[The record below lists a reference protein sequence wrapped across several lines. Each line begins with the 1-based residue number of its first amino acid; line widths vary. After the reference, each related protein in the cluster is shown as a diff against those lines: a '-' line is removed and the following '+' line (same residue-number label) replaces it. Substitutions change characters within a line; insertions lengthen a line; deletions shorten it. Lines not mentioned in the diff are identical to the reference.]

1 MGPTCFANLWGPLL
15 YRARKGPCVLL
26 REGKYNSVTL
36 PHSFSFLSHS
46 LNSSVHCAACYVVCY
61 LTVRTDEGSIFFDC
75 THTGFLVQWQNV
87 SLKTKTPG
95 NSKSVGKQLF
105 EERHQDAHLLPGPE
119 EKEEG
124 YIVNID
130 L

>member
-1 MGPTCFANLWGPLL
+1 MWQRFA
-15 YRARKGPCVLL
+15 
-26 REGKYNSVTL
+26 TL
-36 PHSFSFLSHS
+36 
-46 LNSSVHCAACYVVCY
+46 
-61 LTVRTDEGSIFFDC
+61 RTDDGSIRLDFLNC
-75 THTGFLVQWQNV
+75 TRTGSLVQWQNAA
-87 SLKTKTPG
+87 LKTKTLG

-119 EKEEG
+119 EREEG